1 MQFKI
6 KTQSKASKARTGII
20 KTPHGLIHT
29 PYFIPVAT
37 AATVRGLN
45 QEDMKAINA
54 EVLLANTYHLHL
66 KPGDK
71 IIKKLGSLHKFMN
84 WNKPLFTDSGGFQ
97 AFSLGYGMEHNINK
111 LGNIFPERLSFHKGK
126 TNLEKMRGSI
136 SEHFDN
142 KKTSDKKEKL
152 ATINDDGV
160 TFKDPKSG
168 KLIYI
173 NPKKSIQ
180 IQQNLGADIILAFDE
195 CTSHLS
201 DYNYTKKAMQRT
213 HRWALESLKYHK
225 KKASSTKQ
233 SIYGIVQGGEYKDL
247 RLESS
252 KFISSLNFDGIA
264 IGGSLGKSK
273 KDMHK
278 ILGWVIP
285 LLPEYK
291 PRHLLGIG
299 NIEDLFE
306 CVEKGIDTFDCV
318 APTRIG
324 RRGALFISPG
334 SGGNLKNK
342 FRINIKNSKFKLDKK
357 PIDKGCSC
365 LTCKNYSRAYLNH
378 LYKSQELAYYKLAS
392 LHNVNFMLRL
402 MEKIRDAIDKNK
414 FKKLKKEWLK

>member
-1 MQFKI
+1 MKFAI
-6 KTQSKASKARTGII
+6 KAESKKSKLRTGII
-20 KTPHGLIHT
+20 STPHGLIPT

-45 QEDMKAINA
+45 QEDMKTINT

-97 AFSLGYGMEHNINK
+97 AFSLGYGMEHSINK
-111 LGNIFPERLSFHKGK
+111 LGNIFPQ
-126 TNLEKMRGSI
+126 
-136 SEHFDN
+136 N
-142 KKTSDKKEKL
+142 KKAKKEDKKDKL
-152 ATINDDGV
+152 ATIDDKGV
-160 TFKDPKSG
+160 TFKDPSSG
-168 KLIYI
+168 KLIHL

-195 CTSHLS
+195 CTSPLS

-225 KKASSTKQ
+225 KKSKTTKQ
-233 SIYGIVQGGEYKDL
+233 SIYGIVQGGKYKDL

>member
-6 KTQSKASKARTGII
+6 IKESKQTRARTGII
-20 KTPHGLIHT
+20 KTPHGNINT

-45 QEDMKAINA
+45 QEDMKSLNA

-71 IIKKLGSLHKFMN
+71 LIKKLGGLHKFMN
-84 WNKPLFTDSGGFQ
+84 WQKPLFTDSGGFQ

-111 LGNIFPERLSFHKGK
+111 LGNIFPE
-126 TNLEKMRGSI
+126 
-136 SEHFDN
+136 N
-142 KKTSDKKEKL
+142 KKTTEKKENL
-152 ATINDDGV
+152 AKITDDGV
-160 TFKDPKSG
+160 TFKDPQSG
-168 KLIYI
+168 KLVHI

-195 CTSHLS
+195 CTSPLS
-201 DYNYTKKAMQRT
+201 SYNYTKKALQRT
-213 HRWALESLKYHK
+213 HKWALESLKYHK
-225 KKASSTKQ
+225 KNKKTKQ
-233 SIYGIVQGGEYKDL
+233 ALFGIVQGGAYKDL
-247 RLESS
+247 RIKSA
-252 KFISSLNFDGIA
+252 KYISSLNFDGIA

-278 ILGWVIP
+278 ILGWTIP
-285 LLPEYK
+285 LLPKNK

-299 NIEDLFE
+299 NIEDVFE
-306 CVEKGIDTFDCV
+306 CIEKGIDTFDCV
-318 APTRIG
+318 APTRIA
-324 RRGALFISPG
+324 RRGSLFISPS

-342 FRINIKNSKFKLDKK
+342 FRINIKNSKYNLDKK
-357 PIDKGCSC
+357 PIDKNCNC

-392 LHNVNFMLRL
+392 LHNVNFMLGL
-402 MEKIRDAIDKNK
+402 MEKIRAAIDNNS
-414 FKKLKKEWLK
+414 FARLKKEWLK

>member
-1 MQFKI
+1 MKFAI
-6 KTQSKASKARTGII
+6 KAESKKSKLRTGII
-20 KTPHGLIHT
+20 STPHGLIPT

-45 QEDMKAINA
+45 QEDMKTINT

-97 AFSLGYGMEHNINK
+97 AFSLGYGMEHSINK
-111 LGNIFPERLSFHKGK
+111 LGNIFPQ
-126 TNLEKMRGSI
+126 
-136 SEHFDN
+136 N
-142 KKTSDKKEKL
+142 KKAKKEDKKDKL
-152 ATINDDGV
+152 ATIDDKGV
-160 TFKDPKSG
+160 TFKDPSSG
-168 KLIYI
+168 KLIHL

-195 CTSHLS
+195 CTSPLS

-225 KKASSTKQ
+225 KKSKTTKQ
-233 SIYGIVQGGEYKDL
+233 SIYGIVQGGKYKDL

-278 ILGWVIP
+278 ILDWVVP
-285 LLPEYK
+285 LLPENK

-299 NIEDLFE
+299 NIEDIFE

-318 APTRIG
+318 APTRIA
-324 RRGALFISPG
+324 RRGALFISPS

-342 FRINIKNSKFKLDKK
+342 FRINIKNSKYKLDKK
-357 PIDKGCSC
+357 PIDKDCSC

-402 MEKIRDAIDKNK
+402 MEKIRDAVDNAK